1 MIYLRRST
9 RINKVYGTFNSVYL
23 FYVLLAIGFIF
34 PVGTAKGADDHYLDS
49 LISLARVENLHRD
62 RNWQILLHYKPTD
75 AASPKSLVDDQKF
88 FLAPDGKT
96 NPAGELEMTL
106 RGLFRD
112 DLKGDDAIRCRFP
125 ARFAWLQERLG
136 IDSGRLPAVNCQELD
151 EALSA
156 ADPKRTVLVFPSAFI
171 NSPASMFGHTLLR
184 VDNGYQSELLAYAVN
199 YSAKAENETN
209 GFAYAF
215 KGIFGLYRGYY
226 SVSPYYE
233 KVKEYNDIEH
243 RDIWEYHLALTEDE
257 TRRIVLHVWE
267 LKGIYSDYYF
277 FDENCSYNVL
287 FLLESARPSVNL
299 TDRLPLWVIPSDTIR
314 VVRDAGLV
322 TAIKYRPSQ
331 GTRIRHLSSFLASN
345 DQQVALDIANGRTSS
360 EAVQKTS
367 RPAPEKG
374 RIFELAAEFL
384 QYRYSHKELEKDEYN
399 RMFHATLK
407 ERSLLGQT
415 AGSVPP
421 VPEPIPPD
429 EGHATAKVG
438 LDAGTWQGR
447 FFTELSGRFAYHDIM
462 DQDDG
467 YINGAQIKFG
477 DTAIRIYPGDGQT
490 QLQRLHFIDILS
502 LTPRSLM
509 FKPLSWKVNTGFDQE
524 VMHDGDEHLL
534 FRLNTGGGLTWDA
547 HGMGLLFIMAE
558 TDLNLSDTLQ
568 DFFGLGLGMS
578 AGLVSNATG
587 AWKIGLFLSGFY
599 YPIFEEHT
607 RLQAVLVQ
615 NFRINR
621 NNGIA
626 MSIRG
631 EHTFGYDRYEAKVG
645 WNLFF

>member
-1 MIYLRRST
+1 MILRRRST
-9 RINKVYGTFNSVYL
+9 WTNKVYGTFNSVYL
-23 FYVLLAIGFIF
+23 FFVLVAIGVIL
-34 PVGTAKGADDHYLDS
+34 PAGMAKAADDGYLES
-49 LISLARVENLHRD
+49 LLSSARSENLHRD
-62 RNWQILLHYKPTD
+62 RMWQILLHYKPTD
-75 AASPKSLVDDQKF
+75 AASPTSLVDDQKF

-106 RGLFRD
+106 RGFFRD

-136 IDSGRLPAVNCQELD
+136 IDSGRLSTVSCQKLD
-151 EALSA
+151 EALLA

-184 VDNGYQSELLAYAVN
+184 IDNGYQSELLAYAVN
-199 YSAKAENETN
+199 YSAKADNVSN

-215 KGIFGLYRGYY
+215 KGIFGLYPGYY
-226 SVSPYYE
+226 SVLPYYE

-243 RDIWEYHLALTEDE
+243 RDIWEYHLDLTEDE

-299 TDRLPLWVIPSDTIR
+299 TDRLPPWVIPSDTIR

-331 GTRIRHLSSFLASN
+331 GTRIRHLSSFLTHK
-345 DQQVALDIANGRTSS
+345 DQQVALDIANGRTAPES
-360 EAVQKTS
+360 VQKTS
-367 RPAPEKG
+367 RPASGKG

-384 QYRYSHKELEKDEYN
+384 QYRYSHKALEKDEYN

-407 ERSLLGQT
+407 ERSLLGQA
-415 AGSVPP
+415 AGSIPP

-429 EGHATAKVG
+429 EGHATAKAG
-438 LDAGTWQGR
+438 LDAGIWQGR
-447 FFTELSGRFAYHDIM
+447 FFTELSGRFAYHDLM

-467 YINGAQIKFG
+467 YIKGAQIKFC

-502 LTPRSLM
+502 LAPRDLM
-509 FKPLSWKVNTGFDQE
+509 FKPLSWKVNAGFDQE
-524 VMHDGDEHLL
+524 VMDDGDEHLL
-534 FRLNTGGGLTWDA
+534 FRLNTGGGLAWNADSL
-547 HGMGLLFIMAE
+547 GLLFIMAE
-558 TDLNLSDTLQ
+558 TDLNLSGSLQ
-568 DFFGLGLGMS
+568 DIFGFGFGIS
-578 AGLVSNATG
+578 AGLVGNVTE
-587 AWKIGLFLSGFY
+587 AWKIGLTLSSFY
-599 YPIFEEHT
+599 YPVVEEHS
-607 RLQAVLVQ
+607 RLQAVLAQ
-615 NFRINR
+615 DIRINR
-621 NNGIA
+621 NNSIA
-626 MSIRG
+626 MSIKG
-631 EHTFGYDRYEAKVG
+631 ERTFGYDRYEAKVG